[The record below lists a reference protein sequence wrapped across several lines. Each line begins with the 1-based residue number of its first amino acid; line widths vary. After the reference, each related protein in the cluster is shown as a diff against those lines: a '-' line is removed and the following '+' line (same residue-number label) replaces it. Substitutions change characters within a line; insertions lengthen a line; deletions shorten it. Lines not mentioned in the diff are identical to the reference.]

1 MPLFA
6 PPVPYDPRWPRK
18 LQVFG
23 MPSMA
28 IEVSGPLEMEPAVGG
43 SSTLVSPVGRRIP
56 AGGANRRYRSGAA
69 QAASR

>member
-1 MPLFA
+1 MPLFDQ
-6 PPVPYDPRWPRK
+6 PVPYDLPWPRK

-28 IEVSGPLEMEPAVGG
+28 FEVSSPFEMEPAVSG
-43 SSTLVSPVGRRIP
+43 SSTLVSPVGRKIP
-56 AGGANRRYRSGAA
+56 DGGANRRYRSSAA